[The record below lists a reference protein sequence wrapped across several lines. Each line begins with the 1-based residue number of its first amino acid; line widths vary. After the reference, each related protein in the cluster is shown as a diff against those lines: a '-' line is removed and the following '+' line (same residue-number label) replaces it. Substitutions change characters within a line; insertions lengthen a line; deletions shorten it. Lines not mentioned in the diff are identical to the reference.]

1 MKVKFNTSIDQL
13 TWTYYNREYITF
25 EHQIIYTNDKDLIKI
40 C

>member
-13 TWTYYNREYITF
+13 TWTFYNREYITF
-25 EHQIIYTNDKDLIKI
+25 KHLIINTIDKDLIKI